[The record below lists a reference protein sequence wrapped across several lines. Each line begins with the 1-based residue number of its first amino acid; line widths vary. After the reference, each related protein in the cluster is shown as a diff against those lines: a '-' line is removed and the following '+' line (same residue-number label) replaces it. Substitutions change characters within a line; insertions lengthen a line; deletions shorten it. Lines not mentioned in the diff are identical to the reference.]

1 MPYIVCIIDEFAD
14 LAATG
19 PEAEKYVRLLAQKAR
34 ACGIHL
40 IVATQRPS
48 VDVVAGVLKADF
60 PCRLA
65 YKTASAADSRTIL
78 DTGGAEKLLG
88 RGDALYLDGRG
99 RLLRLHGAYVA
110 DNDIRTLLEPWA
122 GKSRAAFARKTGGKG
137 KTNGNPRCRETGTG
151 NFPAAARL
159 VEFAQSTGKKK
170 HHIRF
175 EPAV

>member
-1 MPYIVCIIDEFAD
+1 M
-14 LAATG
+14 
-19 PEAEKYVRLLAQKAR
+19 RLLAQKAR

-110 DNDIRTLLEPWA
+110 DNDIRTLLEPWR
-122 GKSRAAFARKTGGKG
+122 GKAVPLLPENRRKG
-137 KTNGNPRCRETGTG
+137 KNKRKSPLQGNRNREFSGG
-151 NFPAAARL
+151 CSVGGVR
-159 VEFAQSTGKKK
+159 SKYGKEKASY
-170 HHIRF
+170 
-175 EPAV
+175 PV